1 MESRRILAQNL
12 KKYRLAGGFSQEDLA
27 HRAELDRTYI
37 SALERSRYSASVD
50 VLDKLADALGV
61 QPRDLLENAIAPI
74 ATIDGEH
81 PA

>member
-37 SALERSRYSASVD
+37 SALERSLYSASLD
-50 VLDKLADALGV
+50 VLDKLALV
-61 QPRDLLENAIAPI
+61 FEIKSSDLLSEEAHAPG
-74 ATIDGEH
+74 AAAEDQGN
-81 PA
+81 

>member
-12 KKYRLAGGFSQEDLA
+12 KKYRLAEGFSQEDLA

-50 VLDKLADALGV
+50 VLDKLACVFGITSC
-61 QPRDLLENAIAPI
+61 DLLSRDSVAASAAADDQE
-74 ATIDGEH
+74 D
-81 PA
+81 

>member
-37 SALERSRYSASVD
+37 SALERSRYSASLD
-50 VLDKLADALGV
+50 VLDKLANVFGV
-61 QPRDLLENAIAPI
+61 TSSDLLR
-74 ATIDGEH
+74 IDAQVPRAQAKDQDG
-81 PA
+81 

>member
-37 SALERSRYSASVD
+37 SALERSRYSASLD
-50 VLDKLADALGV
+50 VLDKLAYVFGITSC
-61 QPRDLLENAIAPI
+61 DLLSRGDLAPSA
-74 ATIDGEH
+74 ATEDPED
-81 PA
+81 

>member
-37 SALERSRYSASVD
+37 SALERARYSASLD
-50 VLDKLADALGV
+50 VLDKLANVFGV
-61 QPRDLLENAIAPI
+61 TSSDLLRNHGPVPGAVAE
-74 ATIDGEH
+74 DQDS
-81 PA
+81 

>member
-12 KKYRLAGGFSQEDLA
+12 KKYRVAEGFSQEDLA
-27 HRAELDRTYI
+27 HRADLDRTYI

-61 QPRDLLENAIAPI
+61 HPSALLAHDVAPK
-74 ATIDGEH
+74 TTVVGEH
-81 PA
+81 LT